1 MVAKSDNHTPEAAL
15 LKGLSWEIYPFLFS
29 SRNPALTSDQKTQG
43 RGKKPRQSL
52 QEGKRTPL
60 STCRYMVLV
69 AEAVVRYSFSISND
83 TEALD
88 AFLALIDSLQ

>member
-1 MVAKSDNHTPEAAL
+1 MVAKSDNHTLEAAL
-15 LKGLSWEIYPFLFS
+15 LKGLSWEIYPFFFS
-29 SRNPALTSDQKTQG
+29 SRNLALTSDQKAQG
-43 RGKKPRQSL
+43 KGKKCRQTL

-69 AEAVVRYSFSISND
+69 AETVVRHSFSISNN

-88 AFLALIDSLQ
+88 VFLALIDSL